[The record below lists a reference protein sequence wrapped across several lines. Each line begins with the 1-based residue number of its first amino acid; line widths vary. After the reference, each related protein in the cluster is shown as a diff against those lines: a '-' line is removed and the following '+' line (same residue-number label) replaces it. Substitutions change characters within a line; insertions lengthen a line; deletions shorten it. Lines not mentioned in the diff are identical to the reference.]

1 MVAALLVSNS
11 FQILHTSGHTFS
23 FSFSP
28 HSILL
33 SNQYKGI
40 VLAIS
45 NLFSIYF
52 LIKGPFSAY
61 CYSSFTWY
69 SVKTVVC
76 EITLSLIQTTMGFNI
91 FLAFSSRLSCFS
103 NFGRSFLL
111 HHNIYDSHPKPCH
124 QIQQHRQQPR
134 PNFHWDSHQHFH
146 NVRMKSQ
153 LIQRCSCLEATT
165 CARTTKQ
172 SCIQEGMS
180 TQL

>member
-1 MVAALLVSNS
+1 MVAALFVSNS
-11 FQILHTSGHTFS
+11 FQILHTSLHTFS

-28 HSILL
+28 HSILFG
-33 SNQYKGI
+33 NQYKGI

-52 LIKGPFSAY
+52 LIKGSFSV

-76 EITLSLIQTTMGFNI
+76 EITLSLIQTTMGFNL
-91 FLAFSSRLSCFS
+91 FLTFSSRLSF
-103 NFGRSFLL
+103 FFKLWTFLS

-134 PNFHWDSHQHFH
+134 PNFRWDFHQHFH